1 MEQEI
6 SNATS
11 AHQSK
16 LEIERKKREEE
27 KEKKTAG
34 FEPSTFQF
42 PNSAAVLQ
50 LEPKAI
56 AELLSYKNFKR
67 S

>member
-1 MEQEI
+1 MLHRLI
-6 SNATS
+6 RANW
-11 AHQSK
+11 K
-16 LEIERKKREEE
+16 LRERKERKKR
-27 KEKKTAG
+27 KKKTAG

-67 S
+67 A